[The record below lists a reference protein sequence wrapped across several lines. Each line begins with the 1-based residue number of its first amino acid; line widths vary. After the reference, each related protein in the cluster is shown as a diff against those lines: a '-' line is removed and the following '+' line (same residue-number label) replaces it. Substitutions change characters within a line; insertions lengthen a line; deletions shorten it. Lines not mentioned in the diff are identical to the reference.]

1 MIKISLLLLSIP
13 LLVHAQRTRNGDPF
27 AHTFSIVA
35 RDEKTGDLSV
45 GVQSHWFSVGT
56 TVSWGEAGVG
66 VVATQS
72 FINKSFGLRG
82 LALLK
87 KGKTAQK
94 ALDELL
100 RLDDGRDMRQVAIAD
115 AKGNVAVYTGK
126 KCVDFASHRKG
137 KNYSVQ
143 ANMMLTD
150 KVPGAMATAFE
161 KNTDLPLP
169 ERVLSALNA
178 AQAAGGDIR
187 GRQSAVVLV
196 VKGKSTGNPWNDNHM
211 VDLRVDDADQPLREL
226 DRLLRTHRAYEH
238 MNRGDLAVENNDMSK
253 AMQEYEAAMKQF
265 PQNLE
270 MQYWTAIALAN
281 SKQVPKAAS
290 MLNRIY
296 AKDANWRELTR
307 RLPNVGLLTVSSA
320 ELAQLV
326 K

>member
-1 MIKISLLLLSIP
+1 MP
-13 LLVHAQRTRNGDPF
+13 LLATAQRTHNGEPF

-35 RDEKTGDLSV
+35 RDEKTGDLAV

-87 KGKTAQK
+87 KGRTAQQ

-100 RLDDGRDMRQVAIAD
+100 RLDEGRDVRQVAIVD
-115 AKGNVAVYTGK
+115 AKGNVAVHTGK

-137 KNYSVQ
+137 RNYSVQ

-150 KVPGAMATAFE
+150 NVPGAMATAFE
-161 KNTDLPLP
+161 KNTNLPLP
-169 ERVLSALNA
+169 ERVLSALHA

-187 GRQSAVVLV
+187 GRQSAVILV
-196 VKGKSTGNPWNDNHM
+196 VKGKATGSPWDDNHL

-238 MNRGDLAVENNDMSK
+238 MNRGDLAVEKNDMTK
-253 AMQEYEAAMKQF
+253 AMQEYGAAMKQF

-307 RLPNVGLLTVSSA
+307 RLPKVGLLTVSSA

>member
-1 MIKISLLLLSIP
+1 MRRTFLLLLVVP
-13 LLVHAQRTRNGDPF
+13 LLATAQRTHNGEPF

-35 RDEKTGDLSV
+35 RDEKTGDLAV

-87 KGKTAQK
+87 KGRTAQQ

-100 RLDDGRDMRQVAIAD
+100 RLDEGRDVRQVAIVD
-115 AKGNVAVYTGK
+115 AKGNVAVHTGK

-137 KNYSVQ
+137 RNYSVQ

-150 KVPGAMATAFE
+150 NVPGAMATAFE
-161 KNTDLPLP
+161 KNTNLPLP
-169 ERVLSALNA
+169 ERVLSALHA

-187 GRQSAVVLV
+187 GRQSAVILV
-196 VKGKSTGNPWNDNHM
+196 VKGKATGSPWDDNHL

-238 MNRGDLAVENNDMSK
+238 MNRGDLAVEKNDMTK
-253 AMQEYEAAMKQF
+253 AMQEYGAAMKQF

-307 RLPNVGLLTVSSA
+307 RLPKVGLLTVSSA

>member
-1 MIKISLLLLSIP
+1 MRTTVLLLS
-13 LLVHAQRTRNGDPF
+13 LLPFFAHAQRTRNGEPF

-35 RDEKTGDLSV
+35 RDMKTGDLAV

-87 KGKTAQK
+87 KGKTAQQ

-100 RLDDGRDMRQVAIAD
+100 RTDEGRDVRQVAIAD

-126 KCVDFASHRKG
+126 KCIDFASHRKG

-143 ANMMLTD
+143 ANMMLTS
-150 KVPGAMATAFE
+150 KVPDAMATAFE
-161 KNTDLPLP
+161 KNTNLALP

-187 GRQSAVVLV
+187 GRQSAVILV
-196 VKGKSTGNPWNDNHM
+196 VKGKATSNPWDDNHV

-238 MNRGDLAVENNDMSK
+238 MNNGDLAVEKNNMAK
-253 AMQEYEAAMKQF
+253 AMQEYGAAMKQF
-265 PQNLE
+265 PQNME

-281 SKQVPKAAS
+281 SKQVPKAVS
-290 MLNRIY
+290 MLKGIY

-307 RLPNVGLLTVSSA
+307 RLPKVGLLTVSSA